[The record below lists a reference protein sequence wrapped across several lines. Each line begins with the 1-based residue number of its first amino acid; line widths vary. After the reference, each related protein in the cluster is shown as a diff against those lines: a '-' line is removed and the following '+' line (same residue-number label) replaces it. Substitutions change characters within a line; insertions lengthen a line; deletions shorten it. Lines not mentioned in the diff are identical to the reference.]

1 MPAPIGIAL
10 VGLGK
15 IARDQHV
22 PALAA
27 NADFRLLAGA
37 SPHSRIDGLPC
48 YPDLDSLLRRVP
60 EIAAVSLCTTPQVRC
75 AGARLALE
83 HGCDVLLE
91 KPPGTT
97 VSEVAA
103 LAALAAQRRAVLYA
117 SWHSRHAAAVGTAR
131 AWLAGRRIYEV
142 RVHWQEDVRVWHPGQ
157 HWIWQPGGLGV
168 FDPGINALSI
178 LTLILPHALT
188 VRAALLSYP
197 ANCATPIAAR
207 LQLADSY
214 DVPVHMQLDF
224 LHVGEPRWDIEV
236 QTDAGHLLL
245 THGGRHLQVDG
256 RPVPVEVS
264 SEYPQLYAH
273 FATLVRERRS
283 DVDLQPLQLVAD
295 AFRCAQRVEAA
306 PFALEPV
313 S

>member
-1 MPAPIGIAL
+1 MPAFPIGIAL

-15 IARDQHV
+15 IAREQHV

-37 SPHSRIDGLPC
+37 SPHSRIDAVPC

-60 EIAAVSLCTTPQVRC
+60 ETAAVALCTTPQVRC
-75 AGARLALE
+75 AVARRALE

-91 KPPGTT
+91 KPPGMS
-97 VSEVAA
+97 VSEVEA
-103 LAALAAQRRAVLYA
+103 LAALAARQQAVLYT

-131 AWLAGRRIYEV
+131 AWLAGKHLHEV

-188 VRAALLSYP
+188 VRTALLSYP

-207 LQLADSY
+207 LQLADPY
-214 DVPVHMQLDF
+214 DLPVAMELDF
-224 LHVGEPRWDIEV
+224 LHPGEPRWNIEL
-236 QTDAGHLLL
+236 QTSAGRLLL
-245 THGGRHLQVDG
+245 TRGGRSLAIDG
-256 RPVPVEVS
+256 RPVTVEVS
-264 SEYPQLYAH
+264 EEYPQLYAH
-273 FATLVRERRS
+273 FASLVRERRS
-283 DVDLQPLQLVAD
+283 DVDLSPLRLVAE
-295 AFRCAQRVEAA
+295 AFQLERRVEVA
-306 PFALEPV
+306 PFAP
-313 S
+313 